1 MTTAPR
7 SPLLAR
13 HASFSAPRILLTG
26 ANGQVGWELRR
37 TLSCLGEVVAL
48 DSKALNLADAAAVRQ
63 KLREIA
69 PSLIVNP
76 AAYTAVDKAESE
88 PELAHAVNAVAPGV
102 LAEEAD
108 KLGALLVHYST
119 DYVFNGSGAELD
131 SGEAR
136 PWREDDACDPINV
149 YGATKLAGERAIQA
163 TGCRH
168 LIFRTSWVYG
178 ARGNN
183 FLLTMRRL
191 MRERPELK
199 IVADQIGA
207 PTWCRDLAEATA
219 LVLSQMV
226 LPDSRF
232 DQTQAWGIYNMTNA
246 GETSWHG
253 FAEAIQALD
262 GSNARLLPIP
272 SSEYPTPARR
282 PLNSRLNN
290 DKLEQTFGIRLQDWR
305 AALALCDAEG
315 R

>member
-1 MTTAPR
+1 MTTAHR
-7 SPLLAR
+7 SPLTAR
-13 HASFSAPRILLTG
+13 RILLTG
-26 ANGQVGWELRR
+26 ANGQVGWELQR

-48 DSKALNLADAAAVRQ
+48 DSKAMNLADADAVR
-63 KLREIA
+63 RTVRDIA
-69 PSLIVNP
+69 PGIIVNP

-88 PELAHAVNAVAPGV
+88 PELARAVNAVAPGI
-102 LAEEAD
+102 LAEEAGR
-108 KLGALLVHYST
+108 LGALLVHYST
-119 DYVFNGSGAELD
+119 DYVFNGSGTA
-131 SGEAR
+131 
-136 PWREDDACDPINV
+136 PWREDDACDPLNV

-178 ARGNN
+178 ARGSN

-219 LVLSQMV
+219 QVLGQLASPM
-226 LPDSRF
+226 SAAN
-232 DQTQAWGIYNMTNA
+232 QAEPWGIYHMTNA

-262 GSNARLLPIP
+262 EFDETCAPAHLLPIP
-272 SSEYPTPARR
+272 SSDYPTPAKR

-290 DKLEQTFGIRLQDWR
+290 DRLERTFGLRLQDWR
-305 AALALCDAEG
+305 AALALCLEASNK
-315 R
+315 

>member
-1 MTTAPR
+1 MSR
-7 SPLLAR
+7 
-13 HASFSAPRILLTG
+13 PRILLTG
-26 ANGQVGWELRR
+26 SNGQVGWELQR
-37 TLSCLGEVVAL
+37 TLSSLGEVIAL
-48 DSKALNLADAAAVRQ
+48 DSRAMNLSDAVAVRQ

-69 PSLIVNP
+69 PGIIVNP

-88 PELAHAVNAVAPGV
+88 PERAHAVNAAAPGI

-119 DYVFNGSGAELD
+119 DYVFNGNGAT
-131 SGEAR
+131 

-191 MRERPELK
+191 MQARPELT

-207 PTWCRDLAEATA
+207 PTWSRDLAEATA
-219 LVLSQMV
+219 QIVSQINSPV
-226 LPDSRF
+226 SGF
-232 DQTQAWGIYNMTNA
+232 DQAPPWGVYNMTNG
-246 GETSWHG
+246 GETSWHR

-262 GSNARLLPIP
+262 AQDETRVPTRLLSIP
-272 SSEYPTPARR
+272 RSDYPTPARR
-282 PLNSRLNN
+282 PLNSRLDN
-290 DKLEQTFGIRLQDWR
+290 DKLQRTFGLRLQDWH
-305 AALALCDAEG
+305 AALALCMDANNE
-315 R
+315 

>member
-1 MTTAPR
+1 VSIR
-7 SPLLAR
+7 
-13 HASFSAPRILLTG
+13 PRILLTG
-26 ANGQVGWELRR
+26 ANGQVGWELQR

-48 DSKALNLADAAAVRQ
+48 GSSAMNLTDTAAVRQ
-63 KLREIA
+63 RVREIA
-69 PSLIVNP
+69 PAIIVNP

-108 KLGALLVHYST
+108 RLGALLVHYST
-119 DYVFNGSGAELD
+119 DYVFNGSGAVLD
-131 SGEAR
+131 SGEVR

-149 YGATKLAGERAIQA
+149 YGTTKLEGERAIQA
-163 TGCRH
+163 KGCRH

-178 ARGNN
+178 MRGSN

-219 LVLSQMV
+219 LVLSQ
-226 LPDSRF
+226 LDSPLSRSGVSEP
-232 DQTQAWGIYNMTNA
+232 WGVYNMTNG

-262 GSNARLLPIP
+262 VPGETQAARLLPIP
-272 SSEYPTPARR
+272 GSDYPSPARR
-282 PLNSRLNN
+282 PLNSRLDN
-290 DKLEQTFGIRLQDWR
+290 DRLEHTFGIRLQDWR
-305 AALALCDAEG
+305 VALAQCMDAG
-315 R
+315 

>member
-1 MTTAPR
+1 MSR
-7 SPLLAR
+7 
-13 HASFSAPRILLTG
+13 PRILLTG

-48 DSKALNLADAAAVRQ
+48 DSRAMNLADAAAVRQ
-63 KLREIA
+63 KVRDIA
-69 PSLIVNP
+69 PSIIVNP

-88 PELAHAVNAVAPGV
+88 PERARAVNAVAPGI
-102 LAEEAD
+102 LAEEAGRLD
-108 KLGALLVHYST
+108 ALLVHYST
-119 DYVFNGSGAELD
+119 DYVFNGSGAVLD

-136 PWREDDACDPINV
+136 PWREDDACDPLNV
-149 YGATKLAGERAIQA
+149 YGATKLAGECAIQA

-178 ARGNN
+178 ARGSN

-219 LVLSQMV
+219 QVLSQIV
-226 LPDSRF
+226 APVSGF
-232 DQTQAWGIYNMTNA
+232 DQWGVYHMTNA

-253 FAEAIQALD
+253 FAEAIQALGD
-262 GSNARLLPIP
+262 ASANLLPIP
-272 SSEYPTPARR
+272 SRDYPTPAQR

-290 DKLEQTFGIRLQDWR
+290 DRLEQTFGLRLQDWR
-305 AALALCDAEG
+305 AALALCMDEM
-315 R
+315 RL

>member
-1 MTTAPR
+1 V
-7 SPLLAR
+7 SAR
-13 HASFSAPRILLTG
+13 PRILLTG

-37 TLSCLGEVVAL
+37 TLSSLGEVIAL
-48 DSKALNLADAAAVRQ
+48 DSQAMNLADVVVVRQ
-63 KLREIA
+63 KVREIA
-69 PSLIVNP
+69 PAIIVNP

-88 PELAHAVNAVAPGV
+88 HDLAYAVNAAAPGV

-108 KLGALLVHYST
+108 ALGALLVHYST
-119 DYVFNGSGAELD
+119 DYVFNGSGTT
-131 SGEAR
+131 
-136 PWREDDACDPINV
+136 PWREDDACDPLNV
-149 YGATKLAGERAIQA
+149 YGATKLEGERAIQA
-163 TGCRH
+163 SGCRH

-178 ARGNN
+178 ARGSN

-219 LVLSQMV
+219 QILSQLVSPLRGLRMDE
-226 LPDSRF
+226 P
-232 DQTQAWGIYNMTNA
+232 WGIYHMTNS

-262 GSNARLLPIP
+262 EFDETCAPAHLLPIP
-272 SSEYPTPARR
+272 GSDYPTPAKR

-290 DKLEQTFGIRLQDWR
+290 DKLEQTFGLRLQDWR
-305 AALALCDAEG
+305 TALALCE
-315 R
+315 